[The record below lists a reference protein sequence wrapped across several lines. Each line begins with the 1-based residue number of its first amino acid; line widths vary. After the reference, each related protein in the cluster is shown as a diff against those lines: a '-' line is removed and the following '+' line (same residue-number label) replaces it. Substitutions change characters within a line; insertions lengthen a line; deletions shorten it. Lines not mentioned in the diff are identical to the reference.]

1 MRLWDFPLVEVEIGA
16 SYYFSATEKEIELLQ
31 TENEHLTTDQLN
43 TVSNKKNKKHCAQDS
58 NRVHQSSLSLTHTS
72 MNPTTG
78 SACTQK
84 RITPAFYWPAQPGLE
99 TYWSADVWQAGRAVS
114 WFFFFPGFEI
124 KQTAQPIPE
133 ERRYR
138 QTKRTSGG
146 AGVHKK
152 NRTEPTPM
160 WISLTE
166 SLTTT
171 VPWLLHRTV
180 SPPVGRGAKR
190 EEDTLSLKQKK
201 SQLLWSLTNGGHPST
216 VQYHIS

>member
-1 MRLWDFPLVEVEIGA
+1 MNISQQISWTLYLTKKTKSTVLRTQTVYTNPPYHLHTHPWIPPQDLLAHRNVSHLLFTGLHNPGWKRTDLPTCGRLVE
-16 SYYFSATEKEIELLQ
+16 L
-31 TENEHLTTDQLN
+31 
-43 TVSNKKNKKHCAQDS
+43 
-58 NRVHQSSLSLTHTS
+58 
-72 MNPTTG
+72 
-78 SACTQK
+78 
-84 RITPAFYWPAQPGLE
+84 
-99 TYWSADVWQAGRAVS
+99 SAD
-114 WFFFFPGFEI
+114 FFFFPGFEI